1 MAGQFAAG
9 NDESRGRLE
18 ALAAR
23 LTADGLDRDLGEGWT
38 VKGAL
43 AHLAWWDRY
52 AVFMLD
58 QWAREGFSYDTAFFS
73 DLPNLASLPE
83 QVALPSA
90 YVLAEVV
97 RAARAADRRVAE
109 VSDAVIEAA
118 TAGGMPRAFDRSV
131 HRDEHVEQ
139 IERAL
144 EG

>member
-1 MAGQFAAG
+1 MAAEFAAR
-9 NDESRGRLE
+9 NDESRGPLE
-18 ALAAR
+18 ALVAR
-23 LTADGLDRDLGEGWT
+23 LTDGDLDRALGEGWT

-58 QWAREGFSYDTAFFS
+58 QWEREGFRYDEAFFS

-83 QVALPSA
+83 QVALPAA
-90 YVLAEVV
+90 YVLDEVV
-97 RAARAADRRVAE
+97 RAARAADRRVGD
-109 VSDAVIEAA
+109 VSDAVIDAA

-139 IERAL
+139 IEQAL
-144 EG
+144 SG